1 MQTLLIEMKTILLF
15 YFIGNRMN
23 KSIDKTKKSITRN
36 ALLRRK
42 RKNFFFAI
50 SLRKLKKISIT
61 YEIMKVNDS
70 AMDSSFPSENI
81 TPDSIN
87 L

>member
-1 MQTLLIEMKTILLF
+1 MSFQSPYGQQLGISHLQSGHSTD
-15 YFIGNRMN
+15 
-23 KSIDKTKKSITRN
+23 SQP
-36 ALLRRK
+36 LLRRK
-42 RKNFFFAI
+42 EKFFAI

-70 AMDSSFPSENI
+70 AMDSFPSENI